1 MDCRSMCLAGG
12 VHSGAGVTD
21 ASLRPETTS
30 GGQEPGLW
38 TPRHLDSNPV
48 STVCQHCDAG

>member
-12 VHSGAGVTD
+12 AHSGAGVTD